1 MDVELR
7 HLRAFAA
14 VAHHRSFTR
23 AAEELLISQ
32 PALSRTVTQLESAL
46 SVRLLDRS
54 SRHVELTKSGTEFLT
69 HVEHVLAALDQALA
83 AARREITIR
92 LGFSWLLP
100 DPWAQRA
107 ANRFK
112 EVTGAS
118 VALTRCDDPLWG
130 LRQENIDIALVR
142 GDFTAP
148 RSAHAVHL
156 YDEPRI
162 ALCSQDSEL
171 SRLERVDWA
180 DIPRWPLV
188 VNILS
193 GTTGP
198 WSWPAGQRPEQ
209 IIETANFDEWLES
222 VAANRGIG
230 IVPEIAQRRISHS
243 AIRFIPLTNAPPS
256 PVSLVSLPH
265 AQQALI
271 RSFLDS
277 AVSAVNE

>member
-107 ANRFK
+107 AHRFK
-112 EVTGAS
+112 EAT
-118 VALTRCDDPLWG
+118 
-130 LRQENIDIALVR
+130 
-142 GDFTAP
+142 
-148 RSAHAVHL
+148 
-156 YDEPRI
+156 
-162 ALCSQDSEL
+162 
-171 SRLERVDWA
+171 
-180 DIPRWPLV
+180 
-188 VNILS
+188 
-193 GTTGP
+193 
-198 WSWPAGQRPEQ
+198 
-209 IIETANFDEWLES
+209 
-222 VAANRGIG
+222 
-230 IVPEIAQRRISHS
+230 
-243 AIRFIPLTNAPPS
+243 
-256 PVSLVSLPH
+256 
-265 AQQALI
+265 
-271 RSFLDS
+271 
-277 AVSAVNE
+277 

>member
-54 SRHVELTKSGTEFLT
+54 SRHVELTQSGTEFLT